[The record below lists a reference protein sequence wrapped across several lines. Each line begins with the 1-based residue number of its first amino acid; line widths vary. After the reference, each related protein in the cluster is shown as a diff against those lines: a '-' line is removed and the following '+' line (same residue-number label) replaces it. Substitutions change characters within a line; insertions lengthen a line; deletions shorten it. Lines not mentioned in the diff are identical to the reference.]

1 MKQNSSSRKLNAQ
14 AQENIASILL
24 FDISDPRLNQV
35 TITGCEVSFDRSAC
49 NVFYAA
55 PVGEYEEAQ
64 AAFDKAKGRIC
75 SLLAKRLTWRVAPEL
90 RFILDTSVDE
100 AQRIANALAKE
111 ETRPAYVPQEEDD
124 IYNE

>member
-24 FDISDPRLNQV
+24 FDISDPLLRSA

-55 PVGEYEEAQ
+55 PTGEYEAVD
-64 AAFDKAKGRIC
+64 AAFKKAKGRIR
-75 SLLAKRLTWRVAPEL
+75 SLLAKRLSWRVAPEL

-100 AQRIANALAKE
+100 AQRIASALAKE
-111 ETRPAYVPQEEDD
+111 EMRPSYIPQKDD
-124 IYNE
+124 VYND